1 MSTRGSTGLST
12 RGSTPELSTPV
23 RRWVLS
29 STRGTIEAHHLRYIS
44 ACVRERDPSARPNR
58 SANRSANRTDTMSP
72 VRRDNFYPIP
82 RTGLDLQRRRRA
94 GTTGWNS
101 QSCYNTIPLKII
113 CRKNKVASRRSAPK
127 PPMAPI
133 GRRSYALSARD
144 SVRQRAKHDGGAAA
158 YGAHRAPT
166 PRAR

>member
-1 MSTRGSTGLST
+1 MST
-12 RGSTPELSTPV
+12 RGSTPELGTPV

-44 ACVRERDPSARPNR
+44 AYIRERDPSARP
-58 SANRSANRTDTMSP
+58 NRSANRTDTMSP

-113 CRKNKVASRRSAPK
+113 HRKNKVASRRSAPK

-133 GRRSYALSARD
+133 GRRCHALSARD

-158 YGAHRAPT
+158 YGTLRVPM
-166 PRAR
+166 PRAT